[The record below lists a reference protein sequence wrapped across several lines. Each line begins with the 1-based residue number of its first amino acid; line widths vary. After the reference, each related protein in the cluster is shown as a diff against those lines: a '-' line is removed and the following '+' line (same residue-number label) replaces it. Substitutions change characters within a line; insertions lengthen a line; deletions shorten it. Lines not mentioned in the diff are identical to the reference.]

1 MNKFLLVSVLPVLL
15 AILTVKLCAAMATV
29 GGASA
34 YASNNNGI
42 KRITMHKVNRTC
54 NGNTTQYKCHG
65 KGKHTGITKRSVSA
79 TETTLDQFWGTYWMG
94 LITIGTPGQTFY
106 SQLDTGSSDLW
117 VPGEQCGTAC
127 GGNHTYKPSLSS
139 TYKAWNKTFQILYG
153 DGTHTTGVFANDTV
167 NMAGI
172 SVTGQPF
179 AIVSS
184 ASGMSWRTNDGILG
198 LGYQNLAHGGE
209 NPLVW
214 SMYLAGQLSLP
225 IFCFWFGPVSTG
237 SDTGELILGGYD
249 ATKYTGSFTYAP
261 VSVKGY
267 WEFVADS
274 VRLTIGSTTTTIATS
289 INAILDTGTTHA
301 IIGPST
307 YVNTINTILGATYDN
322 ATGLYKVNCQT
333 KPLSAFPNIAVTI
346 SGVPFVLT
354 PLMYLEIIGNS
365 AAYTCYSYISPSDQN
380 DANGK
385 PIWILG
391 DYFMRR
397 FYSVFD
403 MQNNRIGL
411 ALSTSYS
418 SVQNVPSTLF
428 QTTTTVTPSSTTS
441 TTTKPSTTTTT
452 TTTST
457 STTTSTTTK
466 PSTTTTT
473 TTTSTSTTTSTTTKP
488 STTTSSSTTM
498 KTLTTTTQTTSSVFN
513 MGRWSI
519 TGSLAIGRTQHTS
532 TLFSDG
538 RVIVVGGRE
547 GANTVEIY
555 NPATRTWSRGASM
568 NNARS
573 THTATLLPDGRLFV
587 TGGWY
592 YNTASQ
598 TAEIYNPV
606 SNSWSAV
613 SNMTFGRYGHA
624 AVYLPAPMNKIL
636 VMGGYGGSTGS
647 VGLQSCEF
655 YDLVS
660 NQWTTTTSMINARVY
675 FTATYLPSMNVVV
688 AIGGGYVGSVVE
700 MFTVST
706 LQWTQSS
713 NTIAPYAL
721 SPQGTL
727 LPNGQFLLAG
737 DTYSNGGTYLFN
749 PTTKLFTFAANTTQ
763 LRNEASVTLLTS
775 GSVLLTGGFDTT
787 SGQPIRSAEVY
798 DYQLNMW
805 RSVADMNTTR
815 SRHTAVA
822 LNNSFSTSPT
832 VLVIG
837 GQHDWLG
844 GHDLTDCELF
854 SVNG

>member
-1 MNKFLLVSVLPVLL
+1 
-15 AILTVKLCAAMATV
+15 MATV

-54 NGNTTQYKCHG
+54 NGNTTEYKCHRRG
-65 KGKHTGITKRSVSA
+65 KQTNILKTKRSVSA
-79 TETTLDQFWGTYWMG
+79 TETLLDQGWGAYWMG
-94 LITIGTPGQTFY
+94 LITVGTPGQSFY
-106 SQLDTGSSDLW
+106 TDFDTGSSDLW
-117 VPGEQCGTAC
+117 VPGELCGTAC

-153 DGTHTTGVFANDTV
+153 DGSHTTGVFANDTV
-167 NMAGI
+167 NIAGVPI
-172 SVTGQPF
+172 TGQPF
-179 AIVSS
+179 AIINS
-184 ASGMSWRTNDGILG
+184 ASGMSSRINDGILG
-198 LGYQNLAHGGE
+198 MGYQKLAQGGE
-209 NPLVW
+209 VPVIW
-214 SMYLAGQLSLP
+214 SMYLTGALSLP

-267 WEFVADS
+267 WEFAADS
-274 VRLTIGSTTTTIATS
+274 VSLTIGSTTTTIATS
-289 INAILDTGTTHA
+289 INAILDTGTTLA
-301 IIGPST
+301 ILGPT
-307 YVNTINTILGATYDN
+307 AYVNTINTILGATFDS

-354 PLMYLEIIGNS
+354 PLMYLGIAGNS
-365 AAYTCYSYISPSDQN
+365 AGYTCYSYISSIDLN

-391 DYFMRR
+391 DFFMRR

-418 SVQNVPSTLF
+418 SVLNVPSTLF

-441 TTTKPSTTTTT
+441 TTTKPSTTITT

-473 TTTSTSTTTSTTTKP
+473 TTTTSTTTKPSTTTTTTTTSTTTSTTTKP
-488 STTTSSSTTM
+488 STMTTTTTTSSLTTM
-498 KTLTTTTQTTSSVFN
+498 KTSTTTTQTTSNIFN
-513 MGRWSI
+513 TGRWST
-519 TGSLAIGRTQHTS
+519 TGSLAIGRTEHTS

-573 THTATLLPDGRLFV
+573 TYTATLLPDGRLFV
-587 TGGWY
+587 AGGWY
-592 YNTASQ
+592 YNTASK

-606 SNSWSAV
+606 SDSWTAI

-636 VMGGYGGSTGS
+636 VMGGYGDSTAPLP
-647 VGLQSCEF
+647 LQSCEL

-660 NQWTTTTSMINARVY
+660 NKWITTTSMINVRVY

-688 AIGGGYVGSVVE
+688 AIGGGYFGSVVE

-721 SPQGTL
+721 SPKGTL

-737 DTYSNGGTYLFN
+737 DGYSNGGTYLFN
-749 PTTKLFTFAANTTQ
+749 PATKLFTFAANTIQ
-763 LRNEASVTLLTS
+763 LRNEASVTLLPS
-775 GSVLLTGGFDTT
+775 GSVLLTGGFNTT
-787 SGQPIRSAEVY
+787 TGQPIRSAEVY

-815 SRHTAVA
+815 SRHTGVA
-822 LNNSFSTSPT
+822 LNNSSSTSPT

-837 GQHDWLG
+837 GLHDWVS

>member
-1 MNKFLLVSVLPVLL
+1 ML
-15 AILTVKLCAAMATV
+15 
-29 GGASA
+29 
-34 YASNNNGI
+34 
-42 KRITMHKVNRTC
+42 
-54 NGNTTQYKCHG
+54 
-65 KGKHTGITKRSVSA
+65 
-79 TETTLDQFWGTYWMG
+79 
-94 LITIGTPGQTFY
+94 
-106 SQLDTGSSDLW
+106 
-117 VPGEQCGTAC
+117 
-127 GGNHTYKPSLSS
+127 SLSG
-139 TYKAWNKTFQILYG
+139 F
-153 DGTHTTGVFANDTV
+153 
-167 NMAGI
+167 
-172 SVTGQPF
+172 
-179 AIVSS
+179 
-184 ASGMSWRTNDGILG
+184 
-198 LGYQNLAHGGE
+198 
-209 NPLVW
+209 
-214 SMYLAGQLSLP
+214 
-225 IFCFWFGPVSTG
+225 
-237 SDTGELILGGYD
+237 
-249 ATKYTGSFTYAP
+249 
-261 VSVKGY
+261 
-267 WEFVADS
+267 
-274 VRLTIGSTTTTIATS
+274 
-289 INAILDTGTTHA
+289 
-301 IIGPST
+301 
-307 YVNTINTILGATYDN
+307 
-322 ATGLYKVNCQT
+322 YKVNCQT

-354 PLMYLEIIGNS
+354 PLMYLGIAGNS
-365 AAYTCYSYISPSDQN
+365 AGYTCYSYISSIDLN

-391 DYFMRR
+391 DFFMRR

-418 SVQNVPSTLF
+418 SVLNVPSTLF

-441 TTTKPSTTTTT
+441 TTTKPSTTITT

-473 TTTSTSTTTSTTTKP
+473 TTTTSTTTKPSTTTTTTTTSTTTSTTTKP
-488 STTTSSSTTM
+488 STMTTTTTTSSLTTM
-498 KTLTTTTQTTSSVFN
+498 KTSTTTTQTTSNIFN
-513 MGRWSI
+513 TGRWST
-519 TGSLAIGRTQHTS
+519 TGSLAIGRTEHTS

-573 THTATLLPDGRLFV
+573 TYTATLLPDGRLFV
-587 TGGWY
+587 AGGWY
-592 YNTASQ
+592 YNTASK

-606 SNSWSAV
+606 SDSWTAI

-636 VMGGYGGSTGS
+636 VMGGYGDSTAPLP
-647 VGLQSCEF
+647 LQSCEL

-660 NQWTTTTSMINARVY
+660 NKWITTTSMINVRVY

-688 AIGGGYVGSVVE
+688 AIGGGYFGSVVE

-721 SPQGTL
+721 SPKGTL

-737 DTYSNGGTYLFN
+737 DGYSNGGTYLFN
-749 PTTKLFTFAANTTQ
+749 PATKLFTFAANTIQ
-763 LRNEASVTLLTS
+763 LRNEASVTLLPS
-775 GSVLLTGGFDTT
+775 GSVLLTGGFNTT
-787 SGQPIRSAEVY
+787 TGQPIRSAEVY

-815 SRHTAVA
+815 SRHTGVA
-822 LNNSFSTSPT
+822 LNNSSSTSPT

-837 GQHDWLG
+837 GLHDWVS

>member
-15 AILTVKLCAAMATV
+15 AILTVKLCASMATV

-79 TETTLDQFWGTYWMG
+79 TETLLDQGWGAYWMG
-94 LITIGTPGQTFY
+94 LITVGTPGQTFY
-106 SQLDTGSSDLW
+106 TDFDTGSSDLW
-117 VPGEQCGTAC
+117 VPGELCGTAC
-127 GGNHTYKPSLSS
+127 GGTHTYKPSLSS
-139 TYKAWNKTFQILYG
+139 TYKAWNKTFQIVYG
-153 DGTHTTGVFANDTV
+153 DGSHTTGVFANDTV
-167 NMAGI
+167 NIAGI
-172 SVTGQPF
+172 SITGQPF
-179 AIVSS
+179 AIINS
-184 ASGMSWRTNDGILG
+184 ASGMTSRTNDGILG
-198 LGYQNLAHGGE
+198 MGYQKLAQGGE
-209 NPLVW
+209 VPVIW
-214 SMYLAGQLSLP
+214 SMYLTGALSLP
-225 IFCFWFGPVSTG
+225 IFGFWFEPVSTG

-249 ATKYTGSFTYAP
+249 TTKYTGSFTYAP

-267 WEFVADS
+267 WEFAADS
-274 VRLTIGSTTTTIATS
+274 VSLTIGSTTTTIATS
-289 INAILDTGTTHA
+289 INAILDTGTTLA
-301 IIGPST
+301 ILGPT
-307 YVNTINTILGATYDN
+307 AYVNTINTILGATFDS
-322 ATGLYKVNCQT
+322 ASGLYKVNCQT

-354 PLMYLEIIGNS
+354 PLMYLEIITNS
-365 AAYTCYSYISPSDQN
+365 AGSTCYSLISSIDAN

-391 DYFMRR
+391 DFFMRR

-403 MQNNRIGL
+403 MQNDRIGL

-418 SVQNVPSTLF
+418 TVQTVPSTLF
-428 QTTTTVTPSSTTS
+428 QSTTTVTPSS
-441 TTTKPSTTTTT
+441 TTTKPSTTTTV
-452 TTTST
+452 
-457 STTTSTTTK
+457 
-466 PSTTTTT
+466 
-473 TTTSTSTTTSTTTKP
+473 
-488 STTTSSSTTM
+488 SSTTM
-498 KTLTTTTQTTSSVFN
+498 KTSTASSIFN
-513 MGRWSI
+513 IGRWST
-519 TGSLAIGRTQHTS
+519 TGSLSIGRTQHTS

-555 NPATRTWSRGASM
+555 NPTTRTWSRGASM

-613 SNMTFGRYGHA
+613 SNMTFGRYGHQ
-624 AVYLPAPMNKIL
+624 AVYLPAPVNKIL

-647 VGLQSCEF
+647 VGLQSCEL
-655 YDLVS
+655 YDFVS

-688 AIGGGYVGSVVE
+688 AIGGGFSGSVVE
-700 MFTVST
+700 IFTVST

-721 SPQGTL
+721 TPKGTL

-737 DTYSNGGTYLFN
+737 DAYSNGGTYLFN
-749 PTTKLFTFAANTTQ
+749 PATKLFTFAANTTQ
-763 LRNEASVTLLTS
+763 LRNEASVTLLPS

-787 SGQPIRSAEVY
+787 TSQPIRSAEVY
-798 DYQLNMW
+798 DYQLNIW

-815 SRHTAVA
+815 SRHTAVT

-844 GHDLTDCELF
+844 GHDLIDCELF